1 MYVRAIVDIHIV
13 REDLNIR
20 LTVFIFNIVVINEID
35 SICK

>member
-1 MYVRAIVDIHIV
+1 MHVSAIVDVHIV
-13 REDLNIR
+13 RKELNIR